1 LAAAAGYLE
10 SGDWGSGVLTI
21 GDDFD
26 DAARDADAKGKDGLN
41 LRTRAAKGVF
51 WTATGAWGR
60 QLALF
65 VVITIQTR
73 LLDPTDFGLVAFA
86 AVFVGFTHVI
96 ADEGLADALVQR
108 KELERAHL
116 DATFWTTFAFAVV
129 LTVILAALA
138 VPIAAL
144 LGDEELAPVLVVLSL
159 SIPIASTSLVQRAIL
174 TRELKFRSLA
184 LRSLLG
190 ITVGGICGVIAA
202 FAGLGVWSLV
212 IQNLVGVTAGTLV
225 LWRVTDFRPR
235 LTFSYSHCRE
245 LLGFGSSV
253 VGFRLLIYFTR
264 WADDLLIGAFL
275 GPAALGFY
283 TVGSRMLRMLIQVT
297 SSLIDRVSFP
307 LYSRLQDQPARL
319 KAAFY
324 KSTAF
329 ASLIAFPVFLATAV
343 LAPEVVDL
351 FFGPKW
357 ADSIPIMQILA
368 FFGLIQVLTYLN
380 GTTIKALGKPS
391 WLVVIVGITAGLK
404 VGAFLVAVQYG
415 LIAVAVAATF
425 VGWVVAPLYYW
436 GVKRLVDVNLS
447 EYWRSLQV
455 PVVGSILSAVAMLGA
470 RYLLEDARPLVV
482 LPLAG
487 AVGAAVYYVTVRL
500 LAPPL
505 AAEVRDLV
513 SRGVPSRR
521 SGRPRKILVEGD
533 S

>member
-1 LAAAAGYLE
+1 M
-10 SGDWGSGVLTI
+10 TT

-26 DAARDADAKGKDGLN
+26 EVVRGADEVESRDGAS

-65 VVITIQTR
+65 VVIAIQAR
-73 LLDPTDFGLVAFA
+73 LLEPTDFGLVAFA

-96 ADEGLADALVQR
+96 ADEGLADALIQR

-116 DATFWTTFAFAVV
+116 DAAFWTTVGFAVV
-129 LTVILAALA
+129 LTLILAALA

-144 LGDEELAPVLVVLSL
+144 LGDDELAPVLVVLSL

-184 LRSLLG
+184 LRSLCG

-202 FAGLGVWSLV
+202 FSGLGVWSLV
-212 IQNLVGVTAGTLV
+212 IQNLAGVTTGTLV

-235 LTFSYSHCRE
+235 LTFSSTHCRD
-245 LLGFGSSV
+245 LLGFGSNV

-264 WADDLLIGAFL
+264 WADELLIGAFL

-283 TVGSRMLRMLIQVT
+283 TVGNRMLRMLIQVT

-307 LYSRLQDQPARL
+307 LYSRLQDKPARL

-324 KSTAF
+324 KSTSF
-329 ASLIAFPVFLATAV
+329 AALIAFPVFLATAV
-343 LAPEVVDL
+343 LAPQVVEL
-351 FFGPKW
+351 FFGAKW
-357 ADSIPIMQILA
+357 ADSIPVMQILA

-380 GTTIKALGKPS
+380 GTTIKALGKPG
-391 WLVVIVGITAGLK
+391 WLVIIVGITAALK

-415 LIAVAVAATF
+415 LIAVAVAATC
-425 VGWVVAPLYYW
+425 VGWIVAPLYYR
-436 GVKRLVDVNLS
+436 GVKRLVDISFS
-447 EYWRSLQV
+447 EYWRSLRV
-455 PVVGSILSAVAMLGA
+455 PVVGSILSAATMLGF
-470 RYLLEDARPLVV
+470 RYLLDDARPLVV
-482 LPLAG
+482 LAVAG
-487 AVGAAVYYVTVRL
+487 AVGAAVYYAAVRL

-505 AAEVRDLV
+505 AGEVRDLV
-513 SRGVPSRR
+513 SRGLPSRGF
-521 SGRPRKILVEGD
+521 GRPKKPLTEGD

>member
-1 LAAAAGYLE
+1 M
-10 SGDWGSGVLTI
+10 TI

-26 DAARDADAKGKDGLN
+26 DAARDAEAKGKDGVN

-65 VVITIQTR
+65 IVIAIQAR
-73 LLDPTDFGLVAFA
+73 LLDPSDFGLVAFA
-86 AVFVGFTHVI
+86 AVFVGFTHIV
-96 ADEGLADALVQR
+96 ADEGLADAIVQR
-108 KELERAHL
+108 KELEREHL
-116 DATFWTTFAFAVV
+116 DAAFWTTFAFAVV

-138 VPIAAL
+138 VPIAAV
-144 LGDEELAPVLVVLSL
+144 LGDEQLAPVLVALSL

-184 LRSLLG
+184 LRSLVG
-190 ITVGGICGVIAA
+190 ITVGGVCGGLAA
-202 FAGLGVWSLV
+202 LAGLGVWSLV
-212 IQNLVGVTAGTLV
+212 VQNLVGVTAGTLV
-225 LWRVTDFRPR
+225 LWRVSGFSPR
-235 LTFSYSHCRE
+235 LTFSYSHCRD
-245 LLGFGSSV
+245 LLGFGANV

-307 LYSRLQDQPARL
+307 LYSRLQDKPARM
-319 KAAFY
+319 KIAFY
-324 KSTAF
+324 KSSSF
-329 ASLIAFPVFLATAV
+329 AALIAFPVFLASAV
-343 LAPEVVDL
+343 LAPQIVAV

-357 ADSIPIMQILA
+357 TDSVPVMQLLSL
-368 FFGLIQVLTYLN
+368 FGLIQVLTYLN
-380 GTTIKALGKPS
+380 GTTIKALGKPG
-391 WLVVIVGITAGLK
+391 WLTVIVGITAALK
-404 VGAFLVAVQYG
+404 VVAFLIAVQYG
-415 LIAVAVAATF
+415 LVAVAFAAVF
-425 VGWVVAPLYYW
+425 VGWAVAPLYYW
-436 GVKRLVDVNLS
+436 GVRRLVAVDLGG
-447 EYWRSLQV
+447 YWQSLRV
-455 PVVGSILSAVAMLGA
+455 PVLGSIVSTATMLGF
-470 RYLLEDARPLVV
+470 RYLLDGAGARPLVV
-482 LPLAG
+482 LAVAG
-487 AVGAAVYYVTVRL
+487 AAGAAVYYVTVRL

-521 SGRPRKILVEGD
+521 SGRPRKVLVEGD

>member
-1 LAAAAGYLE
+1 M
-10 SGDWGSGVLTI
+10 TI

>member
-1 LAAAAGYLE
+1 
-10 SGDWGSGVLTI
+10 LTI

-212 IQNLVGVTAGTLV
+212 IQNLAGVTAGTLV

-357 ADSIPIMQILA
+357 ADSIPVMQILA

-415 LIAVAVAATF
+415 LIAVAVAATL
-425 VGWVVAPLYYW
+425 VGWIVAPLYYW
-436 GVKRLVDVNLS
+436 GVKRLVDVSLS

-455 PVVGSILSAVAMLGA
+455 PIIGSILSAVAMLGA

-482 LPLAG
+482 LPVAG
-487 AVGAAVYYVTVRL
+487 AVGVAVYYVTVRL

-521 SGRPRKILVEGD
+521 SGRPRKVLVEGD

>member
-1 LAAAAGYLE
+1 
-10 SGDWGSGVLTI
+10 LTI

-436 GVKRLVDVNLS
+436 GVKRLVDVSLS

-521 SGRPRKILVEGD
+521 SGRPRKVLVEGD

>member
-1 LAAAAGYLE
+1 MAAAAGYLE

-482 LPLAG
+482 LPVAG

-521 SGRPRKILVEGD
+521 SGRPRKVLVEGD

>member
-1 LAAAAGYLE
+1 M
-10 SGDWGSGVLTI
+10 TI

-357 ADSIPIMQILA
+357 ADSIPVMQILA

-436 GVKRLVDVNLS
+436 GVKRLVDVSLS

-521 SGRPRKILVEGD
+521 SGRPRKVLVEGD

>member
-1 LAAAAGYLE
+1 M
-10 SGDWGSGVLTI
+10 TI

-144 LGDEELAPVLVVLSL
+144 LGDELAPVLVVLSL
-159 SIPIASTSLVQRAIL
+159 SIPIASTSLVQRALL

-184 LRSLLG
+184 LRSLVG

-212 IQNLVGVTAGTLV
+212 IQNLAGVTAGTLV

-245 LLGFGSSV
+245 LLGFGSNV

-275 GPAALGFY
+275 GPPR
-283 TVGSRMLRMLIQVT
+283 S
-297 SSLIDRVSFP
+297 VST
-307 LYSRLQDQPARL
+307 R
-319 KAAFY
+319 
-324 KSTAF
+324 
-329 ASLIAFPVFLATAV
+329 
-343 LAPEVVDL
+343 
-351 FFGPKW
+351 W
-357 ADSIPIMQILA
+357 
-368 FFGLIQVLTYLN
+368 
-380 GTTIKALGKPS
+380 
-391 WLVVIVGITAGLK
+391 
-404 VGAFLVAVQYG
+404 
-415 LIAVAVAATF
+415 
-425 VGWVVAPLYYW
+425 
-436 GVKRLVDVNLS
+436 
-447 EYWRSLQV
+447 
-455 PVVGSILSAVAMLGA
+455 
-470 RYLLEDARPLVV
+470 
-482 LPLAG
+482 
-487 AVGAAVYYVTVRL
+487 GAACC
-500 LAPPL
+500 
-505 AAEVRDLV
+505 
-513 SRGVPSRR
+513 GC
-521 SGRPRKILVEGD
+521 
-533 S
+533 

>member
-1 LAAAAGYLE
+1 
-10 SGDWGSGVLTI
+10 LTI

-116 DATFWTTFAFAVV
+116 DATFWTTFTFAVV

-159 SIPIASTSLVQRAIL
+159 SIPIASTSLVQRALL

-184 LRSLLG
+184 LRSLVG

-212 IQNLVGVTAGTLV
+212 IQNLAGVTAGTLV

-343 LAPEVVDL
+343 LAPEVVEL

-380 GTTIKALGKPS
+380 GTTIKALGKPG

-415 LIAVAVAATF
+415 LIAVAVAATL
-425 VGWVVAPLYYW
+425 VGWIVAPLYYW
-436 GVKRLVDVNLS
+436 GVKRLVDVSLS

-455 PVVGSILSAVAMLGA
+455 PVVGAILSAVAMLGA

-482 LPLAG
+482 LPVAG
-487 AVGAAVYYVTVRL
+487 ALGAVVYYVTVRL

-521 SGRPRKILVEGD
+521 SSRPRNVLVEGD

>member
-1 LAAAAGYLE
+1 
-10 SGDWGSGVLTI
+10 LTI

-65 VVITIQTR
+65 VVIAIQTR

-86 AVFVGFTHVI
+86 AVFVGFTHII

-116 DATFWTTFAFAVV
+116 DATFWTTLAFAVV

-159 SIPIASTSLVQRAIL
+159 SIPIASTSLVQRALL

-184 LRSLLG
+184 LRSLIG

-212 IQNLVGVTAGTLV
+212 IQNLAGVTAGTLV

-343 LAPEVVDL
+343 LAPEVVEL

-357 ADSIPIMQILA
+357 ADSIPVMQILA

-380 GTTIKALGKPS
+380 GTTIKALGKPG

-415 LIAVAVAATF
+415 LIAVAVAATL
-425 VGWVVAPLYYW
+425 VGWIVAPLYYW
-436 GVKRLVDVNLS
+436 GVKRLVDVSLS

-482 LPLAG
+482 LPVAG
-487 AVGAAVYYVTVRL
+487 AVGAAVYYVSVRL

-521 SGRPRKILVEGD
+521 SGRPRNVLVEGD